1 MDYGVF
7 KLEDVKF
14 NIPQNEKGK
23 DDYMKPW
30 TFTSEKVLIDEYR
43 EGVIDRE
50 LVDKMMKEA
59 DIHFIL
65 SEDDPKPYKHMNS
78 LYSKAKKLREETLRK
93 QAEEAAA
100 QN

>member
-1 MDYGVF
+1 M
-7 KLEDVKF
+7 VKG
-14 NIPQNEKGK
+14 IPVDKECHINNAGQ
-23 DDYMKPW
+23 